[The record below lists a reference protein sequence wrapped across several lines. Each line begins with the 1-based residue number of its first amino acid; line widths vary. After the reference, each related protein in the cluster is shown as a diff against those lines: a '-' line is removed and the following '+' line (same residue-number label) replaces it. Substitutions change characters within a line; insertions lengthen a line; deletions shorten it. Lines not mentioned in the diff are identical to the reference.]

1 MEMAQ
6 GGIVDSSHHQRNGT
20 CAILCQNFG
29 TVESLEFQP
38 NQTYIYNYSNVPLF
52 LIYVFI
58 LLFLCCVYRPWN
70 GTLDG
75 TRQTRR

>member
-38 NQTYIYNYSNVPLF
+38 NQTYIYNYSNVPL
-52 LIYVFI
+52 
-58 LLFLCCVYRPWN
+58 
-70 GTLDG
+70 
-75 TRQTRR
+75 